1 MKPLI
6 GISRDFVC
14 WVVAHKFFCRD
25 SMEALAAKKEIA
37 NHGGNFI
44 CEQSGD
50 NMLASG
56 DP

>member
-56 DP
+56 NP

>member
-1 MKPLI
+1 MKKCMVMMARMMKPLI

-37 NHGGNFI
+37 NHGGN
-44 CEQSGD
+44 
-50 NMLASG
+50 L
-56 DP
+56 